1 MSGFVTAQLLAG
13 ETRTTVF
20 PAWYAAR
27 REAARAQVAADGL
40 PTPRDEA
47 WKYTPLKS
55 LAARALAVGD
65 AAHAEREVDV
75 PAALAGADCDR
86 VVLVNGRWRA
96 DLSEINA
103 QPGVRIETLSLALA
117 RDDAALREL
126 LTAPRHG
133 RAMSFAELNTLLAED
148 GLVVHVEAGVAPV
161 RPLELLFL
169 GTPADGDLAWYAR
182 IVVVLDSGASL
193 RLVERHE
200 AADAHAHVGNLVQ
213 QWRLGTGARVEH
225 VRVQDEG
232 ARATVYTRYEAALAA
247 DARIESTVL
256 EIGAQLSR
264 VEVAVDL
271 GGAGAGY
278 TLRGVDAARER
289 QHHDVHVALDH
300 RAGGAASETVWRGIA
315 DGRARV
321 VFDGRIVVHA
331 GADGSDAQLSNKNLL
346 LSPHAE
352 IDTRPV
358 LEIHA
363 DEVKASHGA
372 TVGQLDERAL
382 FYLRSRGIPAG
393 EARSMLTYAFGHA
406 VLAAV
411 TDATLAAALTGRLAA
426 HLPRREIEANA

>member
-27 REAARAQVAADGL
+27 REAARAEVAAVGL

-47 WKYTPLKS
+47 WKYTPLKT
-55 LAARALAVGD
+55 LAARALPVGD
-65 AAHAEREVDV
+65 AAHAGREVAV
-75 PAALAGADCDR
+75 PAMLAGGDGDR

-96 DLSEINA
+96 DLSRITA
-103 QPGVRIETLSLALA
+103 QPGVRIEPLAQALA
-117 RDDAALREL
+117 SGDEALRDL
-126 LTAPRHG
+126 LTAPRRG

-148 GLVVHVEAGVAPV
+148 GIVVRVDAGVAPV
-161 RPLELLFL
+161 RPLEVLCL

-182 IVVVLDSGASL
+182 VVVVLEAGAHL
-193 RLVERHE
+193 QLVERHE
-200 AADAHAHVGNLVQ
+200 AAGAHGHVGNLVQ
-213 QWRLGTGARVEH
+213 QWQLAAGAQLDH
-225 VRVQDEG
+225 VRVQDDG
-232 ARATVYTRYEAALAA
+232 ARATLYTRYEAALAA
-247 DARIESTVL
+247 DARVASTVL

-271 GGAGAGY
+271 GGVGAAY

-300 RAGGAASETVWRGIA
+300 RAGGASSETVWRGIA

-382 FYLRSRGIPAG
+382 FYLRSRGIPAD
-393 EARSMLTYAFGHA
+393 EARAMLTYAFGHA

-411 TDATLAAALTGRLAA
+411 PDATLAAALTARLAA
-426 HLPRREIEANA
+426 HLPRREIEATA